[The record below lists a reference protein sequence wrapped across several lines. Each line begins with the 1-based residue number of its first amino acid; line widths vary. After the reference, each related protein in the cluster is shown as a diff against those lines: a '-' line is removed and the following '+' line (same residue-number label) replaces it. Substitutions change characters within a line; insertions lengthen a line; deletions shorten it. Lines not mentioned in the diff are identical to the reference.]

1 MRDLSLSALHP
12 VSFIEFRDFP
22 NEKRE
27 TTRAQLMASCKAAY
41 SDCMHSK
48 SLQQSFDGSATP
60 TLVGDGVPYPF
71 QLPKAESHDTLFLA
85 AVGSEALVSEIEN
98 FLRSFRPVAG
108 ACPDVVNSNA
118 RATGAGAG
126 TATGAATAAAP
137 R

>member
-1 MRDLSLSALHP
+1 
-12 VSFIEFRDFP
+12 
-22 NEKRE
+22 
-27 TTRAQLMASCKAAY
+27 MARYRAAY

-60 TLVGDGVPYPF
+60 TLVGDGDPYPL
-71 QLPKAESHDTLFLA
+71 QLPKAESQDTLFLA
-85 AVGSEALVSEIEN
+85 AVGSKTLVSEVEN

-108 ACPDVVNSNA
+108 VCPEVTNSDA

-137 R
+137 RCCQSLCVNMQSAP